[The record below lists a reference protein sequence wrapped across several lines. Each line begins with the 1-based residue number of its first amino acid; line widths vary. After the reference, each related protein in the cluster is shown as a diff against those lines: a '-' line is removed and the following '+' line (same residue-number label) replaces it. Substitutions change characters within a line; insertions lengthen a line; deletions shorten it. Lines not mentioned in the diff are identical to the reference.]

1 MTRPASSHQLSLDLE
16 FRPGREEIARHLR
29 ELDKAL
35 GTPAPPPVELRTR
48 RNRGTLGSLR
58 LAPGPA
64 SAWRF
69 TVDAELLEHNP
80 RGALDLGLLLLH
92 RARRRRP
99 PRELLLSL
107 GEMRAWAAGRHAP
120 ALRPLCADPLLEET
134 LLQVARWAAPD
145 LEAKDLPHV
154 GWVESS
160 SRRVLGR
167 FDLRARRIEIHLA
180 LRDPAV
186 PRAVLENVLHH
197 ELLHALLGGRR
208 QGGRTVHHHRE
219 FRERERAYPG
229 YADALAWERRHWTA
243 CLRRHLARR
252 RPAS

>member
-1 MTRPASSHQLSLDLE
+1 MTHPAPSQQLCLDLE
-16 FRPGREEIARHLR
+16 FRPDREEIARRLR
-29 ELDKAL
+29 ELDLAL
-35 GTPAPPPVELRTR
+35 GNHPPPPVELRTR

-58 LAPGPA
+58 LGLGPGA
-64 SAWRF
+64 AWRF
-69 TVDAELLEHNP
+69 TVDHDLLEQHP
-80 RGALDLGLLLLH
+80 RGALELGLLLLH

-120 ALRPLCADPLLEET
+120 ALRPLRGDAVLEDLLR
-134 LLQVARWAAPD
+134 QVARRSAPELD
-145 LEAKDLPHV
+145 TQDLPQV
-154 GWVESS
+154 GWVDSV

-186 PRAVLENVLHH
+186 PRVVLENVLHH

-219 FRERERAYPG
+219 FRDRERAFPG
-229 YADALAWERRHWTA
+229 YADALAWERRHWPT

-252 RPAS
+252 RAAS